1 MYIPLRHINNDN
13 DLFENKKNDD
23 FPNQI
28 EFEKAINLIKP
39 ILEDPSILKIGH
51 NIKFDM
57 NVLRQNHNGN
67 IEVSPVDDTMCMSYC
82 TNLGKVQNHKLDTLA
97 QTELNYTTIKYED
110 LCGKGVNQKTF
121 DLINPLEALNYAAED
136 SDVALALFQ
145 NLKLRLMS
153 DKKNF
158 VYQKL

>member
-1 MYIPLRHINNDN
+1 
-13 DLFENKKNDD
+13 
-23 FPNQI
+23 
-28 EFEKAINLIKP
+28 
-39 ILEDPSILKIGH
+39 
-51 NIKFDM
+51 M

-67 IEVSPVDDTMCMSYC
+67 IKVFPVDDTMCMSYC
-82 TNLGKVQNHKLDTLA
+82 TNLGKVLNHKLDTLA

-110 LCGKGVNQKTF
+110 LCGKGANQKTF

-136 SDVALALFQ
+136 SDVALALYK

-158 VYQKL
+158 VYQKLERELISVLSDIEVNRNNPARIMANVLNFFITFYFLNFNSQSIAAVTA